1 LSAPSAAN
9 NPGKI
14 TLQVKRD
21 MNQEDDPIPLYR
33 EVQHFRQVWIWAM
46 IIAIA
51 GLMWYGSLIQLLLHR
66 PFGTRPMSDSLLFI
80 FWLLCGIGLPA
91 FFYYARLIT
100 EVRHDGIYLRYVPV
114 HRSFRKIAF
123 NELKRY
129 EVRTYRPIIE
139 YGGWG
144 IRYGPKGKAYNVSG
158 NRGLQLELISGKR
171 LLIGSQ
177 QPEEFLRA
185 VQVGSSR

>member
-1 LSAPSAAN
+1 
-9 NPGKI
+9 
-14 TLQVKRD
+14 
-21 MNQEDDPIPLYR
+21 
-33 EVQHFRQVWIWAM
+33 M

-51 GLMWYGSLIQLLLHR
+51 GLMWYGSLIQLLFHR
-66 PFGTRPMSDSLLFI
+66 PFGDRPMPDSLLLI
-80 FWLLCGIGLPA
+80 FWLLFGIGLPA
-91 FFYYARLIT
+91 FFYYAGLIT
-100 EVRHDGIYLRYVPV
+100 EVRHDGIYFRYFPL
-114 HRSFRKIAF
+114 HCSFRRIAF
-123 NELKRY
+123 DELKRY

-185 VQVGSSR
+185 VQVGSSQ